1 MIGWS
6 GKPLGVGLSPVWPG
20 PGTKGDVLGMTTADD
35 EDADEL
41 LGGAEDVLSGADE
54 LLGGTDVELS
64 GADELLGGT
73 DALVGGTFD
82 ELDGADELVL
92 GGIDEL
98 VDGGLGA
105 DDVGVGVGVEEGQDT
120 QNTLCLAAPFSPV
133 NFQKSL

>member
-41 LGGAEDVLSGADE
+41 LGGAEDV
-54 LLGGTDVELS
+54 LS